1 MRVMHKSLEYSKD
14 LVYSVGLP
22 TEPPVGSD
30 MTSWNLEGG
39 IWQEA
44 SISVELLPFSLLLS
58 LPPLTVFLPAGG
70 CFGNLRTFFFFFF
83 PHKRWCCFLLQGTG
97 AVHSFSSLSLWG
109 SSWKCF
115 KTRTWSDC
123 AAILL
128 WEACDGCQTCYTAM
142 NDSHSSWSTAGS
154 T

>member
-14 LVYSVGLP
+14 LAYSVGLP

-44 SISVELLPFSLLLS
+44 SISMELLPFSLLLS

-70 CFGNLRTFFFFFF
+70 CFGNLRTFFFFFTQKMVLPLIARNRSCAQF
-83 PHKRWCCFLLQGTG
+83 FIAVPLRFLLEMFQDQNVVRLRCNLALGG
-97 AVHSFSSLSLWG
+97 
-109 SSWKCF
+109 
-115 KTRTWSDC
+115 
-123 AAILL
+123 
-128 WEACDGCQTCYTAM
+128 M
-142 NDSHSSWSTAGS
+142 
-154 T
+154 